1 MKHLPKLLL
10 WLPAALW
17 YRVIWGFS
25 AQTAAVSGDL
35 SDRLLWR
42 LMTALSPAFAAGDF
56 PARNAAVELLS
67 FFERKAAHMFLYF
80 VLILLLWLALT
91 PLLRG
96 WQRQAGLAAVLCGA
110 LAGLDEVHQTFTPG
124 RSGQPRDV
132 AIDLAGAA
140 VALILVAVLL
150 WAAGRRREGRF
161 TRLGWLLPG
170 LWALLA
176 VAVAA
181 LPVDF
186 AALPPF
192 AWAAERFVPEFPA
205 LDHTTQAALLAALSP
220 MLRETCFLAICGLLG
235 ALSVLGA
242 FLSARRPLC
251 ALTASLGLSLVLS
264 GLPSLLWGLPALTAT
279 LLSALG
285 WAVGVGLWLLCLAA
299 KNVFSRVFAS
309 SEREKHLYKE

>member
-1 MKHLPKLLL
+1 MTLGQNIQTARKAKGISQEALAEKIGVSRQALGKWEKDTALPGVDNLQALAKELGVSVDALLGCAAPDTAAPTVTL
-10 WLPAALW
+10 NALRDLLDARDAEACRRRRGAWLAAAAAAAL
-17 YRVIWGFS
+17 
-25 AQTAAVSGDL
+25 L
-35 SDRLLWR
+35 
-42 LMTALSPAFAAGDF
+42 
-56 PARNAAVELLS
+56 
-67 FFERKAAHMFLYF
+67 
-80 VLILLLWLALT
+80 
-91 PLLRG
+91 
-96 WQRQAGLAAVLCGA
+96 
-110 LAGLDEVHQTFTPG
+110 
-124 RSGQPRDV
+124 
-132 AIDLAGAA
+132 
-140 VALILVAVLL
+140 LVAVLL

-220 MLRETCFLAICGLLG
+220 MLRETCFLAICGLLS

-242 FLSARRPLC
+242 FLSARRSLC

>member
-1 MKHLPKLLL
+1 MTEEVLCRQAIEAAQQAYAPYSRYRVG
-10 WLPAALW
+10 AALLAADGKV
-17 YRVIWGFS
+17 YTGCNVENAAYGSTVCAER
-25 AQTAAVSGDL
+25 TAVLKAVS
-35 SDRLLWR
+35 
-42 LMTALSPAFAAGDF
+42 
-56 PARNAAVELLS
+56 
-67 FFERKAAHMFLYF
+67 
-80 VLILLLWLALT
+80 
-91 PLLRG
+91 
-96 WQRQAGLAAVLCGA
+96 
-110 LAGLDEVHQTFTPG
+110 
-124 RSGQPRDV
+124 
-132 AIDLAGAA
+132 
-140 VALILVAVLL
+140 
-150 WAAGRRREGRF
+150 EGVRVF
-161 TRLGWLLPG
+161 SV
-170 LWALLA
+170 LA

-242 FLSARRPLC
+242 FLSARRSLC

>member
-1 MKHLPKLLL
+1 MKHLRNLLL

-91 PLLRG
+91 PLIRG

-124 RSGQPRDV
+124 RSGQLRDV
-132 AIDLAGAA
+132 VIDLAGAA
-140 VALILVAVLL
+140 AALLLVAVLL
-150 WAAGRRREGRF
+150 WAAGRRRESRL

-170 LWALLA
+170 L
-176 VAVAA
+176 
-181 LPVDF
+181 
-186 AALPPF
+186 
-192 AWAAERFVPEFPA
+192 
-205 LDHTTQAALLAALSP
+205 
-220 MLRETCFLAICGLLG
+220 
-235 ALSVLGA
+235 
-242 FLSARRPLC
+242 
-251 ALTASLGLSLVLS
+251 
-264 GLPSLLWGLPALTAT
+264 
-279 LLSALG
+279 
-285 WAVGVGLWLLCLAA
+285 
-299 KNVFSRVFAS
+299 
-309 SEREKHLYKE
+309 

>member
-17 YRVIWGFS
+17 CQVIWGFS

-96 WQRQAGLAAVLCGA
+96 RKRQAGLAAALCAA
-110 LAGLDEVHQTFTPG
+110 LAGLDEVHQTFIPG

-150 WAAGRRREGRF
+150 WAAGRRKEGRL

-170 LWALLA
+170 LCAFGA
-176 VAVAA
+176 VLVAA
-181 LPVDF
+181 SPVEF
-186 AALPPF
+186 ARLAPF
-192 AWAAERFVPEFPA
+192 AWAVRRFVPEFPA
-205 LDHTTQAALLAALSP
+205 LDTAGQAALLAALSP
-220 MLRETCFLAICGLLG
+220 MLRETCFLALCGLLG

-242 FLSARRPLC
+242 FLSARRPLR
-251 ALTASLGLSLVLS
+251 ALAASLGLSLALS
-264 GLPSLLWGLPALTAT
+264 GLPALLWGLPVPTAA

-285 WAVGVGLWLLCLAA
+285 WAVGAALWLLCLAA
-299 KNVFSRVFAS
+299 KRLAPYIS
-309 SEREKHLYKE
+309 

>member
-42 LMTALSPAFAAGDF
+42 LMTALSPAFAAGDL

-96 WQRQAGLAAVLCGA
+96 RKRQAGLAAALCAA
-110 LAGLDEVHQTFTPG
+110 LAGLDEVHQTFIPG

-150 WAAGRRREGRF
+150 WAAGRRKEGRL

-170 LWALLA
+170 LCAFGA
-176 VAVAA
+176 VLVAA
-181 LPVDF
+181 SPVEF
-186 AALPPF
+186 AQLAPF
-192 AWAAERFVPEFPA
+192 AWAVRRFVPEFPA
-205 LDHTTQAALLAALSP
+205 LDAAGQAALLAALSP
-220 MLRETCFLAICGLLG
+220 MLRETCFLALCGLLG

-242 FLSARRPLC
+242 FLSARRPLR
-251 ALTASLGLSLVLS
+251 ALAASLGLSLALS
-264 GLPSLLWGLPALTAT
+264 CLPPLLWGLPVSTAT

-299 KNVFSRVFAS
+299 KTVFSRVFAS

>member
-17 YRVIWGFS
+17 CRVIWGFS

-96 WQRQAGLAAVLCGA
+96 RKRQAGLAAALCAA
-110 LAGLDEVHQTFTPG
+110 LAGLDEVHQTFIPG
-124 RSGQPRDV
+124 RSGQLRDV

-150 WAAGRRREGRF
+150 WAAGRRREGRL

-170 LWALLA
+170 LCALGA
-176 VAVAA
+176 VLVAA
-181 LPVDF
+181 SPVEF
-186 AALPPF
+186 ARLAPF
-192 AWAAERFVPEFPA
+192 AWAVRRFVPAFPA
-205 LDHTTQAALLAALSP
+205 LDAAGQAALLAALSP
-220 MLRETCFLAICGLLG
+220 MLREACFLALCGLLG

-242 FLSARRPLC
+242 FLSARRPLR
-251 ALTASLGLSLVLS
+251 ALTASLGLSLAFS
-264 GLPSLLWGLPALTAT
+264 GLPSLLWGLPVPTAA

-285 WAVGVGLWLLCLAA
+285 WAVGAGLWLLCLAA
-299 KNVFSRVFAS
+299 KRLAPYVT
-309 SEREKHLYKE
+309 